1 MMVEKIISEN
11 IEELNK
17 KRSVHFVREENCLRS
32 FVSSVAIGENQFCR
46 MRISFSE
53 YYPSKMPDIFLIEPQ
68 KRYMHMDSK
77 GKLCLF
83 DNSSILINDSLPEQL
98 LLDCFD
104 KAIKIIT
111 TDVSSQI
118 YVEEVMREF
127 ESYWCTV
134 AKLKMY
140 SAVEVQGSEYFEA
153 EMFVSNGIKVLASSE
168 EEAKFLACNYLN
180 AADNE
185 NSFSAKCLVIGL
197 RRNAKLIE
205 LKDTYKWRDIRK
217 YVLDNVS
224 GSVKREFKKFL
235 SKRVK
240 NAIRYMVLS
249 FPGKYGNILFG
260 FRLSFTNRNYEKIEK
275 LYGATVECVYINRI
289 DRAYLLQ
296 RCGAE
301 SSLSRKKVLLLGCG
315 SVGGYLANNLC
326 QLGIESL
333 DLLDADW
340 FAVENVHRHF
350 LGIDAIKNGPRNK
363 AILLKQR
370 LEEMY
375 PYVDIDSLD
384 YKDRSAEFFISK
396 SDRLK
401 HYDLVV
407 SALGEPTVNL
417 KINRILCEQN
427 INVPFVCC
435 FNEPYGIGGH
445 AIATNIEKNSCLRCL
460 YTDVISSEL
469 VQFKASYVK
478 AGQNFRKN
486 ISGCGSAFV
495 PYSCLDSQQ
504 TAIVTARL
512 VADILKNREVS
523 NCMRSWVGTSV
534 NLEEAG
540 FEVSDFYRLH
550 SEEATLI
557 KMEVQA
563 AKYCPICNARRR
575 C

>member
-1 MMVEKIISEN
+1 MVEKIIAEN

-17 KRSVHFVREENCLRS
+17 KRNVHFAKEKDCQRS
-32 FVSSVAIGENQFCR
+32 FVSAVEFGENQFCE

-53 YYPSKMPDIFLIEPQ
+53 YYPSKIPDIFVVNPKE
-68 KRYMHMDSK
+68 RYMHMDSK

-83 DNSSILINDSLPEQL
+83 DNSSILINENLPEQL

-104 KAIKIIT
+104 KAVEIIT
-111 TDVSSQI
+111 TDTNSQT

-127 ESYWCTV
+127 ESYWCAV
-134 AKLKMY
+134 AKAKMY
-140 SAVEVQGSEYFEA
+140 SAIEVQENEYFEA
-153 EMFVSNGIKVLASSE
+153 TMFVSKGIRVLASSE

-180 AADNE
+180 ATNDD

-197 RRNAKLIE
+197 RKNAKLIE
-205 LKDTYKWRDIRK
+205 VKDTYKWRDIRK
-217 YVLDNVS
+217 YVMENVS
-224 GSVKREFKKFL
+224 GSVKREFRKFL
-235 SKRVK
+235 DKRVK
-240 NAIRYMVLS
+240 NTIRYMVLS

-289 DRAYLLQ
+289 DREYLLQ

-301 SSLSRKKVLLLGCG
+301 TTLSGKKILLLGCG
-315 SVGGYLANNLC
+315 SIGGYLANNLC

-333 DLLDADW
+333 DLLDVDW

-350 LGIDAIKNGPRNK
+350 LGFDAIKKGPRDK
-363 AILLKQR
+363 ALLLKER

-396 SDRLK
+396 NDRLK
-401 HYDLVV
+401 NYDLVV

-417 KINRILCEQN
+417 KINRILYEQN

-445 AIATNIEKNSCLRCL
+445 AIATNIDNNSCLRCM
-460 YTDVISSEL
+460 YTDVISPEL

-512 VADILKNREVS
+512 VADILKNKEVS
-523 NCMRSWVGTSV
+523 NCMRSWIGTSED
-534 NLEEAG
+534 LEEEG

-550 SEEATLI
+550 SEEAPLI
-557 KMEVQA
+557 KMEIQA
-563 AKYCPICNARRR
+563 AKYCPICNAKKGY
-575 C
+575 